1 MIDFS
6 RILGFQ
12 WDDGNGRKNDDKHQ
26 VSQSEAEQTFLN
38 EPLLVFTD
46 EKHSVEEPRFHVLGK
61 TDDGRRLLI
70 ACTLRDDQT
79 LIRVISAR
87 DMNRRERSL
96 YEAA

>member
-1 MIDFS
+1 MIDFG

-12 WDDGNGRKNDDKHQ
+12 WDGGNGRKNEDKHR
-26 VSQSEAEQTFLN
+26 VSQSEAEQVFVN
-38 EPLLVFTD
+38 DPVLLFAD
-46 EKHSVEEPRFHVLGK
+46 EGHSIRELRFHVLGK

-70 ACTLRDDQT
+70 AFTLREDET

-96 YEAA
+96 YDTA